1 MSAHEEERLNQ
12 LLKQAVPAVEP
23 DAEPARDL
31 WPDVLKRLA
40 EEPAH
45 EPAIRSRWMW
55 FDAALL
61 AGLAVMG
68 ISFPAA
74 IPLLLYYL

>member
-1 MSAHEEERLNQ
+1 MNTHDEDRMKQ
-12 LLKQAVPAVEP
+12 LLKQAVPPVVE

-31 WPDVLKRLA
+31 WPQVLQRLDSATESAA
-40 EEPAH
+40 EP
-45 EPAIRSRWMW
+45 SRWVW
-55 FDAALL
+55 VDVALL

-68 ISFPAA
+68 ASFPAT